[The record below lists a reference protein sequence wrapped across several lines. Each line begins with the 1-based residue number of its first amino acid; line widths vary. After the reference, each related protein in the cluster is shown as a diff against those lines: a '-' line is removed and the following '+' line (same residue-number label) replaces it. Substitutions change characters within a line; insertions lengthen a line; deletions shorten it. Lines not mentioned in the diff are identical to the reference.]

1 MPAASDVTITHP
13 DRRLFPDGTT
23 KGDLVAYYRGV
34 ADTMLPHLRGRP
46 LMLQRFPRGV
56 ERNGFYQKEAGDLP
70 EWIDTVTVGKAGG
83 TVTHAVC
90 DDAATLIYLANA
102 DAITLHTWPALA
114 DRPDR
119 PDRMIF
125 DLDPPGDDFAPIRS
139 AAFMLRERLDAI
151 GLVPYVQTT
160 GSRGLHVVV
169 PLERRAGFD
178 AVRDL
183 ARSVAAGM
191 AADEPDAITV
201 ESRKAARG
209 DRLYVD
215 VMRNAYAQTSVAPY
229 TVRARPEPTVATPL
243 RWDELRRASTRPGRY
258 TIGSVRRRLARTEDP
273 WAEIAADARPLSAA
287 RLTRLS

>member
-34 ADTMLPHLRGRP
+34 AETMLAHLRGRP

-70 EWIDTVTVGKAGG
+70 DWIDTVTVAKAGG
-83 TVTHAVC
+83 AVTHAVC
-90 DDAATLIYLANA
+90 DDAATLVYLANV
-102 DAITLHTWPALA
+102 DAITLHTWPARA
-114 DRPDR
+114 DRLDR
-119 PDRMIF
+119 PDRMVF
-125 DLDPPGDDFAPIRS
+125 DLDPPGDDFAAARA
-139 AAFMLRERLDAI
+139 AAFTLRERLDAL

-169 PLERRAGFD
+169 PLERDADFD
-178 AVRDL
+178 AVRDF
-183 ARSVAAGM
+183 ARTLAAGM

-201 ESRKAARG
+201 ETRKAARG
-209 DRLYVD
+209 ERLYVD

-229 TVRARPEPTVATPL
+229 TVRARSEPTVATPL
-243 RWDELRRASTRPGRY
+243 RWDELRRGTTHPGRY

-273 WAEIAADARPLSAA
+273 WADIADDARPLSPA
-287 RLTRLS
+287 RDRLS